1 MMMASMMSKC
11 EVALLLVVVLYSL
24 VNVFHGVNAQS
35 GATVDSRPV
44 LSLLNVLPY
53 PDNRSFAGWDRGLEL
68 VPAGRLAVEQI
79 NDNPDVLPDYHLE
92 LIDIESEACGLS
104 LVTEGLVNSYRH
116 LVDPHS
122 TVLGVVGLFCSSVTD
137 VMAPILDHPNITLLE
152 IAGSTSPI
160 HSSSSDYPLLYHT
173 ISSSTVFNE
182 AAIKLM
188 EYFGWQRAALVHD
201 SRGIYFIS
209 TIRDFKKQIDDTN
222 PNFEVITG
230 STIEVTPKVISPV
243 FDGLA
248 QDYGRIVYASVTEPE
263 SAVLLCEAYK
273 RGYIWPY
280 FAYIFLDR
288 TIRGFLDN
296 ETDVSCSQE
305 ELIVAME
312 GVFLLQ
318 YRLEP
323 DPDTVLVSDV
333 TYRDYKEEY
342 LKRLSDFAEE
352 RNMNLQDNLYAN
364 VLYDEVWAFALALT
378 NSLERLNTLNITLA
392 DFRFG
397 DSETTNIIQEELN
410 NISFHGAI
418 GPIRFNSQREART
431 AVDIFQVRN
440 GEAIPVGVYL
450 SNEGILNITTEI
462 PNVPGDHFDV
472 VVVLLPEWLAIV
484 LFITCG
490 MCYILTT
497 INLLPFIIC
506 RNTPEIKASSPY
518 LSLLMFAG
526 CYMIYTETVL
536 VVYQQFGTVE
546 VESTCIADL
555 WLGLVGLNLI
565 IHPLFVKML
574 RIYRLFHYFGKTS
587 RFWSDPSLFMVVVA
601 LCCGQIFILTLW
613 TTLDTP
619 YLESYLLSSGPQPIF
634 EVGMFCYSKH
644 AIIFF
649 AVSLSYIGIFLAL
662 IVFSAIQTRHIKQR
676 HQRFKDTKKV
686 NAYIF
691 SLVVIGSNFPVVFFA
706 IEDLD
711 NIWSLYI
718 AYLCVTYLAVPVS
731 CQLFLFVPK
740 TVPLLISRKPNLRVP
755 QSKTTADL

>member
-1 MMMASMMSKC
+1 MASMMGKC
-11 EVALLLVVVLYSL
+11 GVFLLHVHVVVLYSL
-24 VNVFHGVNAQS
+24 VAVENMFNGVNAQS

-68 VPAGRLAVEQI
+68 VPAGRLAVEHI
-79 NDNPDVLPDYHLE
+79 NDNPDVLPDHRLE

-137 VMAPILDHPNITLLE
+137 VMAPILDHPNIALLE
-152 IAGSTSPI
+152 IAGSTSPT
-160 HSSSSDYPLLYHT
+160 HRSSSEYPLLYHT
-173 ISSSTVFNE
+173 ISSSAVFNE

-188 EYFGWQRAALVHD
+188 ENFGWQRAALVHD
-201 SRGIYFIS
+201 SRGIYFIT
-209 TIRDFKKQIDDTN
+209 TIRDFIKQMEGTN
-222 PNFEVITG
+222 PNFDIITG
-230 STIEVTPKVISPV
+230 STIEITANHISPV

-333 TYRDYKEEY
+333 TYRDYREEY
-342 LKRLSDFAEE
+342 SRRLSNFAEE
-352 RNMNLQDNLYAN
+352 RDMNLQDNIYAN

-397 DSETTNIIQEELN
+397 DSETTDIIQEELN
-410 NISFHGAI
+410 NISFPGAI
-418 GPIRFNSQREART
+418 GLIRFNSQGEAKT
-431 AVDIFQVRN
+431 TVDIFQVRN

-472 VVVLLPEWLAIV
+472 VVVLLPEWLAVV
-484 LFITCG
+484 LFFICG
-490 MCYILTT
+490 MCFILTT
-497 INLLPFIIC
+497 INLLPLIIW
-506 RNTPEIKASSPY
+506 RNRPEIKASSPY

-526 CYMIYTETVL
+526 CYMIYMATVL
-536 VVYQQFGTVE
+536 SIYQQFGTVG

-555 WLGLVGLNLI
+555 WLRLVGLNLI
-565 IHPLFVKML
+565 IHTLFVKML
-574 RIYRLFHYFGKTS
+574 RIYHLFHYFGKTS
-587 RFWSDPSLFMVVVA
+587 RFWSDTSLFLVVLA
-601 LCCGQIFILTLW
+601 LCCGQAFILTLW

-619 YLESYLLSSGPQPIF
+619 YLETYSLSSQPKN
-634 EVGMFCYSKH
+634 EVGMLCYSEYS
-644 AIIFF
+644 AIFF
-649 AVSLSYIGIFLAL
+649 TVSLSYIGIFLVL

-691 SLVVIGSNFPVVFFA
+691 SLVVISCNFPILFFA
-706 IEDLD
+706 VETVTVW
-711 NIWSLYI
+711 NLYI
-718 AYLCVTYLAVPVS
+718 AVYCIVFLAVPVS

-740 TVPLLISRKPNLRVP
+740 TVPLLVSRKPNLSVP
-755 QSKTTADL
+755 HAL